1 MRFRTSVMSA
11 IAGLGLA
18 ATLGT
23 VPAAT
28 AATPHTAAPAHA
40 AHYTGY
46 AGGKESAKANRAF
59 FEAVLKSVAEKRAAH
74 PDLTSVTIT
83 YDASQAPSFANQIAS
98 STSIWNSSVHNVRL
112 QAGGSGSD
120 FAYYEGSDPEGSYAS
135 TDGHGHGYIFI
146 DYAQSQE
153 YNSTRIVAHE
163 TGHVLGLPDDYSGP
177 CSELMSG
184 GGPGPSCQNTYP
196 DANEIAEV
204 DALWANGFQKALDK
218 LEH

>member
-11 IAGLGLA
+11 VVGLGMA
-18 ATLGT
+18 AALGT

-28 AATPHTAAPAHA
+28 AATPHTAATAHA
-40 AHYTGY
+40 AHY

-59 FEAVLKSVAEKRAAH
+59 FEAVLKSVAEKRAEH
-74 PDLTSVTIT
+74 PNLQSVTIT
-83 YDASQAPSFANQIAS
+83 YDASNAPSFAGEIAS

-112 QAGGSGSD
+112 APGGSSSD

-146 DYAQSQE
+146 DYAQSEE

-163 TGHVLGLPDDYSGP
+163 TGHVLGLADDYSGP

-184 GGPGPSCQNTYP
+184 GGPGPSCQNTHP
-196 DANEIAEV
+196 DAWEISEV